1 MYIPKETCYLICNV
15 QRECL
20 QTEEIGSPAGHARPY
35 GFEDSTGPGAFA
47 RIRNRPASRTIERGS
62 APTQR
67 RYRLY
72 VSPAAPAR
80 GMDCLGLGHVG
91 EQPQSEVLLNHQGRP

>member
-1 MYIPKETCYLICNV
+1 MYIPKEPCYLICNA
-15 QRECL
+15 QRKGR
-20 QTEEIGSPAGHARPY
+20 QEEIRRAARHARPHDS
-35 GFEDSTGPGAFA
+35 EDFA
-47 RIRNRPASRTIERGS
+47 SPWASARVWNRPASRTIERGS
-62 APTQR
+62 AQTQR